1 MFFQQAFKNNCVQRC
16 IIKAGFS
23 TSSKTSTLKSSNRAV
38 LGLTVAAG
46 VAASC
51 AAGYFVVDA
60 DSPQL
65 HAQEYPWNHK
75 GHFDTFDHAS
85 IRRGYQVYKEV
96 CSACHGID
104 RISFRNLVGVSH
116 TEDQAKAIAEEYQ
129 IRDGPN
135 EQGQYFERPGK
146 LSDRFPNP
154 FPNEEAARFANN
166 GAYPPDLSLMTKSRH
181 GGESYV
187 FALLTGY
194 REPPAGVVIREGL
207 NYNPYF
213 PGGAIGMARVLYDG
227 MLEYEDGTPATTSQ
241 LAKDVCT
248 FLAWTAEPEHDDRKR
263 MGVKAILILSAC
275 LMSAWYMKR
284 FKWSP
289 IKTRKIVYRPV
300 E

>member
-1 MFFQQAFKNNCVQRC
+1 
-16 IIKAGFS
+16 
-23 TSSKTSTLKSSNRAV
+23 
-38 LGLTVAAG
+38 
-46 VAASC
+46 
-51 AAGYFVVDA
+51 
-60 DSPQL
+60 
-65 HAQEYPWNHK
+65 
-75 GHFDTFDHAS
+75 
-85 IRRGYQVYKEV
+85 
-96 CSACHGID
+96 
-104 RISFRNLVGVSH
+104 
-116 TEDQAKAIAEEYQ
+116 
-129 IRDGPN
+129 
-135 EQGQYFERPGK
+135 
-146 LSDRFPNP
+146 
-154 FPNEEAARFANN
+154 
-166 GAYPPDLSLMTKSRH
+166 MTKSRH